1 MWSRGPRDHIV
12 NIFAAWFTIS
22 MPLAP
27 KEETTV
33 NHRLSISN
41 HAVHRFQERVAP
53 SISNREAVS
62 QMRSILTTANSRSR
76 PRWWTRVAGERPGCR
91 YLYSASRADVCLVV
105 REGVVV
111 TVFSRSVCAAWRA
124 SQPTVDRPA
133 RHLRALPD
141 LDRRWRATIWTDEE
155 AA

>member
-1 MWSRGPRDHIV
+1 M
-12 NIFAAWFTIS
+12 
-22 MPLAP
+22 
-27 KEETTV
+27 
-33 NHRLSISN
+33 NHRLTISN
-41 HAVHRFQERVAP
+41 HAVQRFQERVAP

-62 QMRSILTTANSRSR
+62 QIRSILATANSRSR
-76 PRWWTRVAGERPGCR
+76 PRWWTRVAGESPGCR
-91 YLYSASRADVCLVV
+91 YLYSANRADVCLVV

-124 SQPTVDRPA
+124 SQPAIDRPV

-141 LDRRWRATIWTDEE
+141 LDRRWQATIWTDEE